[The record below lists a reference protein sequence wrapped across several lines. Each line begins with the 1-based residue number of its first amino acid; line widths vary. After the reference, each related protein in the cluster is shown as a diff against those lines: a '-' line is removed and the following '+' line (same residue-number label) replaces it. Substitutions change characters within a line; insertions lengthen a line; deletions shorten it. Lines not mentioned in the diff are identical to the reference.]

1 MADKLIKI
9 PNDENKF
16 TLPVGYNQWLKRFDT
31 QLNDPTNSI
40 QALNVVEP
48 LNKKRYY
55 KTLGTIVINSPM
67 STHFRSLKQSVIL
80 L

>member
-16 TLPVGYNQWLKRFDT
+16 TPPVGYNQWLKRFDT

-40 QALNVVEP
+40 QARKVVKP
-48 LNKKRYY
+48 MNKKSYY
-55 KTLGTIVINSPM
+55 KTLGNIAINSPT
-67 STHFRSLKQSVIL
+67 SPPPKNKTSLPQ
-80 L
+80 

>member
-40 QALNVVEP
+40 QAP
-48 LNKKRYY
+48 K
-55 KTLGTIVINSPM
+55 
-67 STHFRSLKQSVIL
+67 L
-80 L
+80 LSH